1 MSDYTQGQTIT
12 TELSCGLILSWMS
25 THPLQRYFFHIFE
38 TCIQQKYYSFVA
50 YEKAF
55 LWFFAT
61 PFSEMPR
68 YKESGPNV
76 AKGII
81 LDIFGNMDTKK

>member
-12 TELSCGLILSWMS
+12 TGLSCGLILSWMS
-25 THPLQRYFFHIFE
+25 THPLQR
-38 TCIQQKYYSFVA
+38 YYSFVA